1 MLRRSYLALL
11 GTIIL
16 SLVLYFA
23 LPAGPSLR
31 LRSLV
36 TQLFSPVLSM
46 SAAFQH
52 WWDESRQEVQS
63 RTALLQQNHE
73 LREQLALQTQERLR
87 ATELEDENRR
97 LRDMVGFRQTVG
109 PRLKPARITGRDPSN
124 WWKTIILDI
133 GSDQG
138 VAENCAVV
146 TTSGLV
152 GKTVA
157 VTRTTTRVLLIVD
170 PNCKVAALVQETRN
184 PGIVEGVFEGLGTTP
199 GCRMDF
205 IGRDAKVFPNYTVI
219 TSGLGGVFPKGIRI
233 GSLEPATL
241 SESGLYKNARLKP
254 AVDLN
259 RLEEVFVICR

>member
-46 SAAFQH
+46 SAALQH

-63 RTALLQQNHE
+63 RTTLLQQNHQ
-73 LREQLALQTQERLR
+73 LREQLALQMQERLR
-87 ATELEDENRR
+87 LTELEDENRR
-97 LRDMVGFRQTVG
+97 LRDMVGFRQAVG
-109 PRLKPARITGRDPSN
+109 LRLKPAHITGRDPSN
-124 WWKTIILDI
+124 WWKTILLDI

-138 VAENCAVV
+138 VAEDCAVV
-146 TTSGLV
+146 TTAGLV

-157 VTRTTTRVLLIVD
+157 VTHTTSRVRLIVD
-170 PNCKVAALVQETRN
+170 PNCKVAALVQETRS
-184 PGIVEGVFEGLGTTP
+184 PGIVEGVFDGLGSAP
-199 GCRMDF
+199 GCRMNF
-205 IGRDAKVFPNYTVI
+205 IGRDAKVLPNHTVI
-219 TSGLGGVFPKGIRI
+219 TSGLGGVFPKGIHI
-233 GSLEPATL
+233 GTLEPAAF
-241 SESGLYKNARLKP
+241 SESGLYKRAQLKP

>member
-46 SAAFQH
+46 STAFQR
-52 WWDESRQEVQS
+52 WWDASRQEVQS
-63 RTALLQQNHE
+63 RTALLQQNHQ
-73 LREQLALQTQERLR
+73 LREQLALQMQERLR
-87 ATELEDENRR
+87 LTELEDENRR
-97 LRDMVGFRQTVG
+97 LRDMAGFRQAVG

-133 GSDQG
+133 GSSDG
-138 VAENCAVV
+138 VTENCAVV
-146 TTSGLV
+146 TTAGLV

-157 VTRTTTRVLLIVD
+157 VTGGTSRVQLIVD
-170 PNCKVAALVQETRN
+170 PNCKVSALVQETRS
-184 PGIVEGVFEGLGTTP
+184 PGIVEGVFEGLGGEP

-205 IGRDAKVFPNYTVI
+205 IGRDAKVFAKYTVI

-233 GSLEPATL
+233 GTLEPAAL
-241 SESGLYKNARLKP
+241 NESGLYKSARIKP

>member
-46 SAAFQH
+46 SAALQH
-52 WWDESRQEVQS
+52 WWDASRQEVQS
-63 RTALLQQNHE
+63 RTALLEQNHQ
-73 LREQLALQTQERLR
+73 LREQIALQMQDRLR
-87 ATELEDENRR
+87 LTELEDENRR
-97 LRDMVGFRQTVG
+97 LRDMAGFRQAVG
-109 PRLKPARITGRDPSN
+109 SRLKPARITGRDPSN
-124 WWKTIILDI
+124 WWKTILLDI
-133 GSDQG
+133 GSNDG
-138 VAENCAVV
+138 VSEGCAVV
-146 TTSGLV
+146 TTAGLI

-157 VTRTTTRVLLIVD
+157 VTHTMSRVLLIVD
-170 PNCKVAALVQETRN
+170 PNCKVSGLVQETRS
-184 PGIVEGVFEGLGTTP
+184 PGIVEGVFEGLGTAP

-205 IGRDAKVFPNYTVI
+205 IGRDAKVFANYTVI

-233 GSLEPATL
+233 GTLEAAAL
-241 SESGLYKNARLKP
+241 NESGLYKSARLKP

-259 RLEEVFVICR
+259 RLEELFVICR